1 MKLNWTK
8 IQMKRDTVTFTDFP
22 SIYTNDHLRTIMF
35 SNQYRIQVMMKTV
48 LESLDGNEIIMLK
61 SLYVS
66 RIRKESLYD
75 KRRNITKEEVRRYCV
90 Y

>member
-48 LESLDGNEIIMLK
+48 LDSLDGNDIIMLK

-66 RIRKESLYD
+66 RIRKKAFMTREEILRR
-75 KRRNITKEEVRRYCV
+75 KR
-90 Y
+90 